1 METPAL
7 LNSFGSTTY
16 TLPVMRGIQYLLTM
30 KISYMVQ
37 IFGLSKGAVCLV
49 GSRLTRTGTG
59 ESAFLIQGTGNLSKV
74 D

>member
-1 METPAL
+1 MFEA
-7 LNSFGSTTY
+7 
-16 TLPVMRGIQYLLTM
+16 M